1 MNVNEFH
8 GENSGLWLAE
18 VKLQSE
24 NESVT
29 LLKWAIQE
37 VTGDEKYYND
47 FLSKYPFLTWYNE

>member
-18 VKLQSE
+18 VEFQSE